1 MIKRSPSCHAAACLM
16 AATLFLGVSPLYAGS
31 PVTTKPNILIFYVDD
46 MGYGQLQCYG
56 NKEIPT
62 PNISALSASGIRFT
76 QGYVSAPLCSPSRA
90 GLLGGHYQERFA
102 HDNNSLIDEHFLPY
116 PTLAE
121 RLKTLGYVSSAVGKW
136 HLGDIKGQRPTERGF
151 SEFYGSLQNPGSYF
165 TPKLF
170 IDSHISPDP
179 IKMETPG
186 FYTTDAY
193 TDRSVEWITKH
204 HDKPWFLYLAY
215 NAVHAP
221 YDATKKY
228 LDRFPNI
235 KDKQLRAFTALFSA
249 LDDGVGRVMKALKD
263 TGQYD
268 NTIVFFIS
276 DNGSPYRD
284 AGMNG
289 PLRGYKW
296 ETWEG
301 GIRVPFMMS
310 WPGKLP
316 AGVTYNQ
323 AVINLDVMPTV
334 VVAAGGKVDPTW
346 GLDGVDL
353 MPYITGKNDG
363 RPNPELDWRLD
374 GRWAARVLDLK
385 LVHMPDKADINKP
398 DRDKIKP
405 PELFDLSKDIGE
417 THNLAPGDPQ
427 DVQRLKAQWDAWN
440 SKMAPAP
447 RYEHKPKN
455 KKNAT
460 LEEQ

>member
-1 MIKRSPSCHAAACLM
+1 
-16 AATLFLGVSPLYAGS
+16 
-31 PVTTKPNILIFYVDD
+31 
-46 MGYGQLQCYG
+46 
-56 NKEIPT
+56 
-62 PNISALSASGIRFT
+62 
-76 QGYVSAPLCSPSRA
+76 
-90 GLLGGHYQERFA
+90 
-102 HDNNSLIDEHFLPY
+102 
-116 PTLAE
+116 LAE
-121 RLKTLGYVSSAVGKW
+121 RLKALGYDSSAVGKW

-170 IDSHISPDP
+170 IDSRISPDP

-417 THNLAPGDPQ
+417 IHNLAPGDPQ

-447 RYEHKPKN
+447 LYEHKPKN